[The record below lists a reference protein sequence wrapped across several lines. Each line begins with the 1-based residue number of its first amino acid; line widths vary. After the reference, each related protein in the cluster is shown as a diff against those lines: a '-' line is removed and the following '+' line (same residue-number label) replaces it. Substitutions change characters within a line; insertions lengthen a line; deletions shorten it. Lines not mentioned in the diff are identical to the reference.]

1 MRNRGKSK
9 TKVGVVVSDKMD
21 KSIIVQVDR
30 KVQHTLYKKYIT
42 RSSKFVAHDP
52 ENECRM
58 GDQVRI
64 VESRPLSRR
73 KRWRLLEILRRAEQV

>member
-1 MRNRGKSK
+1 MSNRGKSK
-9 TKVGVVVSDKMD
+9 IKIGTVVSDKMD

-42 RSSKFVAHDP
+42 RSSKFVAHD
-52 ENECRM
+52 ERNECRI

-73 KRWRLLEILRRAEQV
+73 KRWRLLEILKRAEQV

>member
-1 MRNRGKSK
+1 MSNRGKSK
-9 TKVGVVVSDKMD
+9 TKVGVVVSDKME

-52 ENECRM
+52 QNECRM
-58 GDQVRI
+58 GDQVKI